1 MKFNFLPNLTS
12 PTRSL
17 LLLISTSLFLSVLL
31 TSFTTEPQNQEVI
44 IVKQTF
50 EQDVAALKQ
59 QANAFTQTINLLKEN
74 KRSLTEA
81 QQAFY
86 GVKTAYKRVE
96 YLLEYLDP
104 ELAKSLNGAPLPKVL
119 IEEANYL
126 TVSFAKPS
134 FRTFPPHGLQ
144 VLEELLFAENISPE
158 IIKEAVV
165 LAYALEGKIGL
176 FQNSLHNQSLTT
188 KQLLESLREELVRV
202 MTMGIT
208 GFDAPA
214 AGHELANSA
223 VALQPLL
230 TAVKLFEKNA
240 SGNQKYYCQQAAQK
254 LEQAIN
260 YLKQHPDF
268 DTFNRLYFIRE
279 ILDPA
284 YADLTNLQQQILPET
299 TSTLKPVND
308 KTNSLFSPNFLQ
320 AGYYAK
326 QDRQEQKPELIHL
339 GKTLFFD
346 PLLSDNNKRSCASC
360 HAPDKAFADGLARSL
375 AFDFKGTL
383 KRNSPTL
390 LNAVFSTAYFW
401 DSRAQYLQD
410 QVPDVII
417 KNDEL
422 HGDYE
427 KVVRKLQRSP
437 AYKKI
442 FQQAFPVESGKSLN
456 TNTIN
461 RAVAAYVQR
470 LVALNSPFDQ
480 YMRRETNQ
488 LNEAAKRG
496 FNLFMGK
503 AACGTCHFAPIFN
516 GTVPPRFLESESEI
530 LGVPA
535 TADLNKPT
543 LDSDIGKAGIIPAEV
558 FKYSFKTP
566 TVRNAAVTAP
576 YMHNG
581 VFTTLPEVV
590 EFYDR
595 GGGGGLGLAVPHQTL
610 PDSPLDLTETEKQDL
625 VAFMHSLTDTTST
638 QVTAAPKSLPRLMLQ
653 RKLNKRPVGGVY

>member
-1 MKFNFLPNLTS
+1 MPRITKPL
-12 PTRSL
+12 RSL
-17 LLLISTSLFLSVLL
+17 LLIISTTLFLSVLL
-31 TSFTTEPQNQEVI
+31 TSFTSEPQNQEVI
-44 IVKQTF
+44 IIKQTF
-50 EQDVAALKQ
+50 EQDIAALQQ
-59 QANAFTQTINLLKEN
+59 QAKNFTKKINLLKEN
-74 KRSLTEA
+74 KSSLAESR
-81 QQAFY
+81 QAFY
-86 GVKTAYKRVE
+86 KVKIAYKQVE

-126 TVSFAKPS
+126 TVPFAKPS
-134 FRTFPPHGLQ
+134 FRTFPPQGLQ
-144 VLEELLFAENISPE
+144 VLEELLFAEDVSPE
-158 IIKEAVV
+158 NTKEAIV
-165 LAYALEGKIGL
+165 LAYALESKLGL
-176 FQNSLHNQSLTT
+176 FQNSLPNQSLTT

-202 MTMGIT
+202 MTLGIT

-214 AGHELANSA
+214 AGHELTNCA
-223 VALQPLL
+223 VALQPIL
-230 TAVKLFEKNA
+230 TAVKLFNKDA
-240 SGNQKYYCQQAAQK
+240 SGAGANYSQLAAQK
-254 LEQAIN
+254 LEAAIR
-260 YLKQHPDF
+260 YLNKHPDF
-268 DTFNRLYFIRE
+268 DTFDRLYFIRE

-284 YADLTNLQQQILPET
+284 YGALTNLQEQVLPESV
-299 TSTLKPVND
+299 STLKPVNN
-308 KTNSLFSPNFLQ
+308 KAISLFSPNFLE

-326 QDRQEQKPELIHL
+326 QDRQDQKPELIQL

-360 HAPDKAFADGLARSL
+360 HAPNKAFADGLTRSL
-375 AFDFKGTL
+375 AFDFKGTV

-410 QVPDVII
+410 QVPDVVV

-422 HGDYE
+422 HGNYE
-427 KVVRKLQRSP
+427 EVVRKLQRSP
-437 AYKKI
+437 AYKKM
-442 FQQAFPVESGKSLN
+442 FKNAFPEESGKSLN

-461 RAVAAYVQR
+461 RAVAAYVQN

-480 YMRRETNQ
+480 YMRRETTQ
-488 LNEAAKRG
+488 FDEAAKRG

-535 TADLNKPT
+535 MADLNNPT
-543 LDSDIGKAGIIPAEV
+543 LDNDIGKAGVIPAEV
-558 FKYSFKTP
+558 FEYSFKTP
-566 TVRNAAVTAP
+566 TIRNAAVTAP

-595 GGGGGLGLAVPHQTL
+595 GGGAGLGMAVPHQTL
-610 PDSPLDLTETEKQDL
+610 PSNALNLSETEKQDL

-638 QVTAAPKSLPRLMLQ
+638 QIIAAPKNLPRLMLH